1 MKKFGELIKGF
12 REKAGLSQYEIS
24 DLVKIHPSH
33 ISRLERGERKPRLKN
48 VIRFINALSL
58 NEEDGNKLLQ
68 AAGYSSKINRP
79 LVFHSPLGLGN
90 FDADI
95 VGLDTM
101 KINNPAIKAV
111 FDVLSDPEL
120 STEAKKEIAVS
131 VKSLADWLRDKMK
144 KEYLS
149 QAKKH

>member
-1 MKKFGELIKGF
+1 MKKFGELLKGF
-12 REKAGLSQYEIS
+12 RERAGLSQYELS

-48 VIRFINALSL
+48 VIRFINALCL

-68 AAGYSSKINRP
+68 AAGYSSKINKP
-79 LVFHSPLGLGN
+79 LVFHSPLALYN
-90 FDADI
+90 FDPDIADF
-95 VGLDTM
+95 DAT

-111 FDVLSDPEL
+111 YEALSDPEL